1 MADRILH
8 QVKAVQFKG
17 DLAVQRQ
24 QNAVGVQFGGRS
36 DLRPVCP
43 KVDKISLMR
52 VVFDAAVP
60 HMRRQKEKFVAA
72 DRIFFP
78 VDSKGTLSAAHQNQ
92 NPLGHHAVRMD
103 IPSAEFVDHFDV
115 DVSC

>member
-1 MADRILH
+1 MY
-8 QVKAVQFKG
+8 K
-17 DLAVQRQ
+17 RQ
-24 QNAVGVQFGGRS
+24 
-36 DLRPVCP
+36 
-43 KVDKISLMR
+43 
-52 VVFDAAVP
+52 VFDAAVP

-103 IPSAEFVDHFDV
+103 IPSAEFVHFRADGAQIAPPAKLEMCIR
-115 DVSC
+115 DRW

>member
-1 MADRILH
+1 MAQNRICLLYTSFLHGEAELIQDRPNLRREEFLTEERRSPVADRILH

-60 HMRRQKEKFVAA
+60 HMRCV
-72 DRIFFP
+72 
-78 VDSKGTLSAAHQNQ
+78 
-92 NPLGHHAVRMD
+92 
-103 IPSAEFVDHFDV
+103 
-115 DVSC
+115 